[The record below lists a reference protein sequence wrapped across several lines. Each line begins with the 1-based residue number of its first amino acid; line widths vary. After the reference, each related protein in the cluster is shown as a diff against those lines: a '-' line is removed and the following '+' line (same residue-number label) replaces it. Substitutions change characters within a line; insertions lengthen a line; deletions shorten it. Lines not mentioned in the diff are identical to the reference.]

1 MGLEHRVDTVD
12 EDVCG
17 PLEGVYIGD
26 FLHESAVA
34 ELAADRR
41 PDLVLVGLFV

>member
-1 MGLEHRVDTVD
+1 MGLEHGVNAVN
-12 EDVCG
+12 EDVGG
-17 PLEGVYIGD
+17 PLEGVFIGD

>member
-1 MGLEHRVDTVD
+1 MGLEYGVNAVD

-17 PLEGVYIGD
+17 PLEGVYISD
-26 FLHESAVA
+26 FRYESAVA
-34 ELAADRR
+34 ELAADHR

>member
-1 MGLEHRVDTVD
+1 MGLEHGVDIVD

-26 FLHESAVA
+26 FLHKSAVA
-34 ELAADRR
+34 ELAAEVSR
-41 PDLVLVGLFV
+41 PEDVSTT

>member
-1 MGLEHRVDTVD
+1 VVLEYGVDAVNEDACGL
-12 EDVCG
+12 
-17 PLEGVYIGD
+17 LEGIYVGD
-26 FLHESAVA
+26 FLHKSAVA